1 MIHYLFSVKYT
12 PEPIY
17 LFLVSDH
24 EIFVKTKEM
33 MDTPISIYFTN
44 QTING
49 MDIINNYRFFFYLC
63 YELK

>member
-12 PEPIY
+12 PEPVH

-24 EIFVKTKEM
+24 NIFVKTKEM

-49 MDIINNYRFFFYLC
+49 MNIINNPFIFN
-63 YELK
+63 

>member
-12 PEPIY
+12 PEPVH

-24 EIFVKTKEM
+24 NIFVKTKEM
-33 MDTPISIYFTN
+33 MDTPISVYFTN

-49 MDIINNYRFFFYLC
+49 MNIINNPFIFN
-63 YELK
+63 

>member
-1 MIHYLFSVKYT
+1 MIYLLFSVKYT
-12 PEPIY
+12 PEPVH

-24 EIFVKTKEM
+24 NIFVKTKEM
-33 MDTPISIYFTN
+33 MDTPISVYFTN

-49 MDIINNYRFFFYLC
+49 MNIINNCFIFYLC

>member
-1 MIHYLFSVKYT
+1 VNHYLFSVKYT
-12 PEPIY
+12 PEPVH

-24 EIFVKTKEM
+24 NIFVKTKEM
-33 MDTPISIYFTN
+33 MDTPISVYFTN

-49 MDIINNYRFFFYLC
+49 MNIINNYFIFYLC

>member
-1 MIHYLFSVKYT
+1 LIYYWFSVKYT
-12 PEPIY
+12 PEPVH

-33 MDTPISIYFTN
+33 MDTPISVYFTN
-44 QTING
+44 QTIYG
-49 MDIINNYRFFFYLC
+49 MDIINNYNFFFYIS